1 MFNKLLSLLACS
13 ALAVALLSGPVSAK
27 PFEMGYGIDQ
37 RWEDGIKAMYALDFN
52 GAEGQFR
59 ALLAENPSHPAGN
72 LALACLMWWR
82 MSQNFDVEEKP
93 FELENEFFSQAEQA
107 IDKSEAM
114 LKTEKTAQIY
124 FTLGTAQGMIGRW
137 YALQRRWWKAYVYGS
152 RAKKYL
158 DKAVSMNPEVYDAYL
173 GMGIYNYYGDTIPG
187 VMKLPA
193 LLLIHG
199 DKKKGL
205 AQIRLAVEKGRFF
218 PTEAR
223 LFLINI
229 LIQFE
234 KQYPEAVQTALDLI
248 HQQPDNVF
256 FQFVEV
262 LARYNSHDWMG
273 AIDTGREFL
282 ARHQDSSNDE
292 VQKQLPL
299 VYLIIGNSNLMLQQR
314 DEAMVWL
321 GKAINE
327 TRHPE
332 KGWVTFA
339 YLRRAQLYDLLGNR
353 AKAVEDYTVA
363 ASRPEYWDSRK
374 EAKRGLKKP
383 YTEED
388 LYNKITS
395 ID

>member
-13 ALAVALLSGPVSAK
+13 ALAVSLLAGPASAK

-107 IDKSEAM
+107 IEKSETM

-273 AIDTGREFL
+273 AIDTWREFL